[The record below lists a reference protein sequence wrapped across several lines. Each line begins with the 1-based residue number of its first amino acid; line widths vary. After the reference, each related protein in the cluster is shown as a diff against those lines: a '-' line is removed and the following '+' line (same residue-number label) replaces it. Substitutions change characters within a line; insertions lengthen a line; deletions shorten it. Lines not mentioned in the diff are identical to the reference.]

1 METETDGDD
10 GKKVDAIKHPE
21 PAMVADDVLKE
32 DGAEAV
38 PEGVKDAAAHAPA
51 AEAVPKLAQTE
62 LPEEVEPE
70 DWKIVEGRPKR
81 GSWLQKVA
89 LMVKGT
95 DEKTA
100 VRFAGWLLRKRNVR
114 KDKVAAQRSQQR

>member
-1 METETDGDD
+1 MRRR
-10 GKKVDAIKHPE
+10 
-21 PAMVADDVLKE
+21 LR
-32 DGAEAV
+32 
-38 PEGVKDAAAHAPA
+38 
-51 AEAVPKLAQTE
+51 AQTE
-62 LPEEVEPE
+62 LPEEVEPA

-100 VRFAGWLLRKRNVR
+100 VRFAGWLLISETFER
-114 KDKVAAQRSQQR
+114 